1 MAINGNL
8 RTMPFPDLLQWI
20 AMSKKTGTLVI
31 KGQGITKKILFRD
44 GTVSA
49 VTSDN
54 PREHLGYYLVG
65 WGYLTEAELQDLLD
79 RQRDARV
86 MLGELLVQLGRMSR
100 EEVTRLVKIK
110 TEQTIY
116 DLILWD
122 EGEFFFLDENQPRR
136 DFQELNLPVDH
147 FIFEGTRQADERR
160 RIAEHIP
167 DANHVPKVARKL
179 NEAKLP
185 PVAQAVLREID
196 GHKSITEIALRC
208 RLPEFEILNFVYQGL
223 RSQVFELLPPQGEAA
238 PLPGFAISSWRDV
251 LREAENSLELGDLLE
266 AYRSVC
272 ALREKHADVL
282 EARRAAGG
290 VQVEIESELAKQRYP
305 ANAVP
310 ELALTLADVTRLKC
324 GPDEAFVLSRIN
336 GIYTMTQVLSQLPG
350 DKLYNQLVIFSLIQ
364 RGVVKLRESQAVTSY
379 RPK

>member
-8 RTMPFPDLLQWI
+8 KTMPFPDLLQWI

-31 KGQGITKKILFRD
+31 KGQGVTKKILFRD

-49 VTSDN
+49 VTSDS

-65 WGYLTEAELQDLLD
+65 WGYLTEDELQELLD
-79 RQRDARV
+79 RQRDVRV

-100 EEVTRLVKIK
+100 EDVTRLVKIK
-110 TEQTIY
+110 TEQTIF
-116 DLILWD
+116 DLMLWE
-122 EGEFFFLDENQPRR
+122 EGEFFFLDETQPRR
-136 DFQELNLPVDH
+136 DFQELNIAVDH
-147 FIFEGTRQADERR
+147 FIFEGARQADERR
-160 RIAEHIP
+160 RIATLIP
-167 DANHVPKVARKL
+167 DANHVPRVARKL

-185 PVAQAVLREID
+185 PVAQSVLREID
-196 GHKSITEIALRC
+196 GTKSITDLALCC

-223 RSQVFELLPPQGEAA
+223 RTRVFELLPPRAE
-238 PLPGFAISSWRDV
+238 PVPTPGFATSSWRDL
-251 LREAENSLELGDLLE
+251 LREAENNLSLGDLLE
-266 AYRSVC
+266 AYRSVR
-272 ALREKHADVL
+272 ALRERHSDVL
-282 EARRAAGG
+282 EARRAADG
-290 VQVEIESELAKQRYP
+290 VQVEIESELAKQGLP
-305 ANAVP
+305 ASGVP

-350 DKLYNQLVIFSLIQ
+350 DKLYSQLIIYSLIQ
-364 RGVVKLRESQAVTSY
+364 RGVVKLRESQAVVTY

>member
-8 RTMPFPDLLQWI
+8 QTMPFPDLMQWI

-86 MLGELLVQLGRMSR
+86 MLGELLVQVGRMTR
-100 EEVTRLVKIK
+100 EEVTRLVRIK
-110 TEQTIY
+110 TEQTIF
-116 DLILWD
+116 DLILWY

-147 FIFEGTRQADERR
+147 FIFEGARQADERR
-160 RIAEHIP
+160 NIAAHIP
-167 DANHVPKVARKL
+167 DANHVPKIARKL

-196 GHKSITEIALRC
+196 GRKSITEISLRC
-208 RLPEFEILNFVYQGL
+208 RLPEFEILNFIYQGL
-223 RSQVFELLPPQGEAA
+223 RSKVFELLPPQSEAA
-238 PLPGFAISSWRDV
+238 PLPGFAGSTWRDL
-251 LREAENSLELGDLLE
+251 LREAENALSLGDLLE
-266 AYRSVC
+266 AYRCVR
-272 ALREKHADVL
+272 ALREKHADII
-282 EARRAAGG
+282 EARRSASG
-290 VQVEIESELAKQRYP
+290 VQVEIESELAKQRLP
-305 ANAVP
+305 ADAVP
-310 ELALTLADVTRLKC
+310 ELALALADVTRLKC

-350 DKLYNQLVIFSLIQ
+350 DKLYNQLIIFSLIQ
-364 RGVVKLRESQAVTSY
+364 RGVVKLRESQAVVTY

>member
-8 RTMPFPDLLQWI
+8 QTMPFPDLMQWI

-65 WGYLTEAELQDLLD
+65 WGYLSEDELQDLLD

-86 MLGELLVQLGRMSR
+86 MLGELLVQLGRMTR

-110 TEQTIY
+110 TEQTIF
-116 DLILWD
+116 DLILWN

-160 RIAEHIP
+160 HIAAHIP
-167 DANHVPKVARKL
+167 DASYVPKVARKL

-196 GHKSITEIALRC
+196 GQKSITAIALRC

-223 RSQVFELLPPQGEAA
+223 RSKVFELLPPQADTR
-238 PLPGFAISSWRDV
+238 PLPGFAAPSWRDL
-251 LREAENSLELGDLLE
+251 LREAENALSLGDLLE
-266 AYRSVC
+266 SYRSVG
-272 ALREKHADVL
+272 ALREKHSDVL

-290 VQVEIESELAKQRYP
+290 VQVEIEAELARQRLP
-305 ANAVP
+305 ADAVP

-350 DKLYNQLVIFSLIQ
+350 DKLYNQLIIFSLIQ
-364 RGVVKLRESQAVTSY
+364 RGVVKLRESQAVVTY